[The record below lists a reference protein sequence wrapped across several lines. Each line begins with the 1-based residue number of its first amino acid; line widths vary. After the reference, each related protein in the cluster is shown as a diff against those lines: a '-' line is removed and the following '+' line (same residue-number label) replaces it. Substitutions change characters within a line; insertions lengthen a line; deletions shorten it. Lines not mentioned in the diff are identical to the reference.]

1 MMKKWLAFLLVLML
15 LPLSGLAESG
25 EYSDHLVFQSVNLGS
40 CRELTGDV
48 AIQVVFVDGD
58 EGAWD
63 EKNMAE
69 YKKAMGQAYDQLTR
83 WGRDYGQEVR
93 ISLRYAHTAESM
105 DLDFL
110 DSDAWADHVLN
121 NADLPARGDD
131 SVYMQECMPIIFLL
145 NEGGRAYACAN
156 ASETYNDYLICFNNS
171 TVSSFSHELL
181 HLYGAVDYYYPLAYQ
196 EAAQKYFPQSIMFT
210 TEEHKEFDGLT
221 AYIIGWT
228 DTLDENARAFLEDT
242 RHIRQ
247 EDLENAQEETLFTGY
262 ATQVKEH
269 YTYTGEWV
277 MGAWEG
283 KGILEWTNGARYE
296 GEFSGGL
303 RHGRGLMTL
312 PENEIYMGDYKTEQK
327 NGYGVQVWPDMGIY
341 AGYWENDAPAGKG
354 VRVLTDGTVMS
365 GPMDHWLINGQ
376 GTELSADGAFY
387 TGAFENG
394 VRHGYGTQVW
404 ADGTVY
410 RGDWLNGQMT
420 GQGTYLWPDGSYYH
434 GGMVNG
440 GLNGYGIFVD
450 AAGNLYHGNWVN
462 GNLAAE

>member
-58 EGAWD
+58 EGAWN

-105 DLDFL
+105 DLDIL

-228 DTLDENARAFLEDT
+228 DTLDENARAFLADT
-242 RHIRQ
+242 RHIRK

-262 ATQVKEH
+262 ATQVKEY

-283 KGILEWTNGARYE
+283 NGILEWTNGARYE

-303 RHGRGLMTL
+303 RHGRGVMTL
-312 PENEIYMGDYKTEQK
+312 S
-327 NGYGVQVWPDMGIY
+327 NGETYIGEYREDR
-341 AGYWENDAPAGKG
+341 K
-354 VRVLTDGTVMS
+354 
-365 GPMDHWLINGQ
+365 HGQ
-376 GTELSADGAFY
+376 GVETWADLSVY
-387 TGAFENG
+387 TGAYEQDM
-394 VRHGYGTQVW
+394 RHGYGTQVW

-410 RGDWLNGQMT
+410 QGDWLNGQMT

-450 AAGNLYHGNWVN
+450 AAGNLYRGNWVN

>member
-15 LPLSGLAESG
+15 LPLAGLAESG
-25 EYSDHLVFQSVNLGS
+25 EYTDHLVFQSVNLGS

-58 EGAWD
+58 AGAWD

-283 KGILEWTNGARYE
+283 NGILEWTNGARYE

-303 RHGRGLMTL
+303 RHGRGVMTL
-312 PENEIYMGDYKTEQK
+312 S
-327 NGYGVQVWPDMGIY
+327 NGETYIGEYREDR
-341 AGYWENDAPAGKG
+341 K
-354 VRVLTDGTVMS
+354 
-365 GPMDHWLINGQ
+365 HGQ
-376 GTELSADGAFY
+376 GVETWADLSVY
-387 TGAFENG
+387 TGAYEQDM
-394 VRHGYGTQVW
+394 RHGYGTQVW

-450 AAGNLYHGNWVN
+450 AAGNLYQGNWVN

>member
-69 YKKAMGQAYDQLTR
+69 YKIAMGQAYDQLTR

-242 RHIRQ
+242 RHIRK

-262 ATQVKEH
+262 ATQVKEY

-283 KGILEWTNGARYE
+283 NGILEWTNGARYE

-303 RHGRGLMTL
+303 RHGRGVMTL
-312 PENEIYMGDYKTEQK
+312 S
-327 NGYGVQVWPDMGIY
+327 NGETYIGEYREDR
-341 AGYWENDAPAGKG
+341 K
-354 VRVLTDGTVMS
+354 
-365 GPMDHWLINGQ
+365 HGQ
-376 GTELSADGAFY
+376 GVETWADLSVY
-387 TGAFENG
+387 TGAYEQDM
-394 VRHGYGTQVW
+394 RHGYGTQVW

-450 AAGNLYHGNWVN
+450 AAGNLYRGNWVN

>member
-58 EGAWD
+58 EGAWN

-228 DTLDENARAFLEDT
+228 DTLDENARAFLADT
-242 RHIRQ
+242 RHIRK

-262 ATQVKEH
+262 ATQVKEY

-283 KGILEWTNGARYE
+283 NGILEWTNGARYE

-303 RHGRGLMTL
+303 RHGRGVMTL
-312 PENEIYMGDYKTEQK
+312 S
-327 NGYGVQVWPDMGIY
+327 NGETYIGEYREDR
-341 AGYWENDAPAGKG
+341 K
-354 VRVLTDGTVMS
+354 
-365 GPMDHWLINGQ
+365 HGQ
-376 GTELSADGAFY
+376 GVETWADLSVY
-387 TGAFENG
+387 TGAYEQDM
-394 VRHGYGTQVW
+394 RHGYGTQVW

-450 AAGNLYHGNWVN
+450 AAGNLYRGNWVN

>member
-58 EGAWD
+58 EGAWN

-105 DLDFL
+105 DLDIL

-121 NADLPARGDD
+121 NADLHARGDD

-156 ASETYNDYLICFNNS
+156 ASETYNDYLVCFNNS

-228 DTLDENARAFLEDT
+228 DTLDENARAFLADT
-242 RHIRQ
+242 RHIRK

-262 ATQVKEH
+262 ATQVKEY

-283 KGILEWTNGARYE
+283 NGILEWTNGARYE

-303 RHGRGLMTL
+303 RHGRGVMTL
-312 PENEIYMGDYKTEQK
+312 S
-327 NGYGVQVWPDMGIY
+327 NGETYIGEYREDR
-341 AGYWENDAPAGKG
+341 K
-354 VRVLTDGTVMS
+354 
-365 GPMDHWLINGQ
+365 HGQ
-376 GTELSADGAFY
+376 GVETWADLSVY
-387 TGAFENG
+387 TGAYEQDM
-394 VRHGYGTQVW
+394 RHGYGTQVW

-450 AAGNLYHGNWVN
+450 AAGHLSRGNWVN

>member
-1 MMKKWLAFLLVLML
+1 MMKKWLVLLLVLAL

-63 EKNMAE
+63 EKSMAE
-69 YKKAMGQAYDQLTR
+69 YQKAMDQAYDQLTR

-312 PENEIYMGDYKTEQK
+312 S
-327 NGYGVQVWPDMGIY
+327 NGETYIGEYREDR
-341 AGYWENDAPAGKG
+341 K
-354 VRVLTDGTVMS
+354 
-365 GPMDHWLINGQ
+365 HGQ
-376 GTELSADGAFY
+376 GVETWADLSVY
-387 TGAFENG
+387 TGAYEQDM
-394 VRHGYGTQVW
+394 RHGYGTQVW

-450 AAGNLYHGNWVN
+450 AAGNLYRGNWVN

>member
-1 MMKKWLAFLLVLML
+1 
-15 LPLSGLAESG
+15 
-25 EYSDHLVFQSVNLGS
+25 
-40 CRELTGDV
+40 
-48 AIQVVFVDGD
+48 
-58 EGAWD
+58 
-63 EKNMAE
+63 
-69 YKKAMGQAYDQLTR
+69 
-83 WGRDYGQEVR
+83 VR

-312 PENEIYMGDYKTEQK
+312 S
-327 NGYGVQVWPDMGIY
+327 NGETYIGEYREDR
-341 AGYWENDAPAGKG
+341 K
-354 VRVLTDGTVMS
+354 
-365 GPMDHWLINGQ
+365 HGQ
-376 GTELSADGAFY
+376 GVETWADLSVY
-387 TGAFENG
+387 TGAYEQDM
-394 VRHGYGTQVW
+394 RHGYGTQVW

-450 AAGNLYHGNWVN
+450 AAGNLYRGNWVN

>member
-262 ATQVKEH
+262 ATQVKEY

-283 KGILEWTNGARYE
+283 NGILEWTNGARYE

-303 RHGRGLMTL
+303 RHGWGVMTL
-312 PENEIYMGDYKTEQK
+312 S
-327 NGYGVQVWPDMGIY
+327 NGETYIGEYREDR
-341 AGYWENDAPAGKG
+341 K
-354 VRVLTDGTVMS
+354 
-365 GPMDHWLINGQ
+365 HGQ
-376 GTELSADGAFY
+376 GVETWADLSVY
-387 TGAFENG
+387 TGAYEQDM
-394 VRHGYGTQVW
+394 RHGYGTQVW

-450 AAGNLYHGNWVN
+450 AAGNLYRGNWVN

>member
-228 DTLDENARAFLEDT
+228 DTLDENARAFLADT
-242 RHIRQ
+242 RHIRK

-262 ATQVKEH
+262 ATQVKEY

-283 KGILEWTNGARYE
+283 NGILEWTNGARYE

-303 RHGRGLMTL
+303 RHGRGVMTL
-312 PENEIYMGDYKTEQK
+312 S
-327 NGYGVQVWPDMGIY
+327 NGETYIGEYREDR
-341 AGYWENDAPAGKG
+341 K
-354 VRVLTDGTVMS
+354 
-365 GPMDHWLINGQ
+365 HGQ
-376 GTELSADGAFY
+376 GVETWTDLSVY
-387 TGAFENG
+387 TGAYEQDM
-394 VRHGYGTQVW
+394 RHGYGTQVW

-450 AAGNLYHGNWVN
+450 AAGNLYRGNWVN

>member
-1 MMKKWLAFLLVLML
+1 MKKWLAFLLVLML

-69 YKKAMGQAYDQLTR
+69 YKIAMGQAYDQLTR

-110 DSDAWADHVLN
+110 DSDAWADHVMN

-228 DTLDENARAFLEDT
+228 DTLDENARAFLADT
-242 RHIRQ
+242 RHIRK
-247 EDLENAQEETLFTGY
+247 EDLENAQEDTLFTGY
-262 ATQVKEH
+262 ATQVKEY

-283 KGILEWTNGARYE
+283 NGILEWTNGARYE

-303 RHGRGLMTL
+303 RHGRGVMTL
-312 PENEIYMGDYKTEQK
+312 S
-327 NGYGVQVWPDMGIY
+327 NGETYIGEYREDR
-341 AGYWENDAPAGKG
+341 K
-354 VRVLTDGTVMS
+354 
-365 GPMDHWLINGQ
+365 HGQ
-376 GTELSADGAFY
+376 GVETWADLSVY
-387 TGAFENG
+387 TGAYEQDM
-394 VRHGYGTQVW
+394 RHGYGTQVW

-450 AAGNLYHGNWVN
+450 AAGNLYRGNWVN

>member
-228 DTLDENARAFLEDT
+228 DTLDENARAFLADT
-242 RHIRQ
+242 RHIRK

-262 ATQVKEH
+262 ATQVKEY

-283 KGILEWTNGARYE
+283 NGILEWTNGARYE

-303 RHGRGLMTL
+303 RHGRGVMTL
-312 PENEIYMGDYKTEQK
+312 S
-327 NGYGVQVWPDMGIY
+327 NGETYIGEYREDR
-341 AGYWENDAPAGKG
+341 K
-354 VRVLTDGTVMS
+354 
-365 GPMDHWLINGQ
+365 HGQ
-376 GTELSADGAFY
+376 GVETWADLSVY
-387 TGAFENG
+387 TGAYEQDM
-394 VRHGYGTQVW
+394 RHGYGTQVW

-450 AAGNLYHGNWVN
+450 AAGNLYRGNWVN

>member
-69 YKKAMGQAYDQLTR
+69 YKIAMGQAYDQLTR

-228 DTLDENARAFLEDT
+228 DTLDENARAFLADT
-242 RHIRQ
+242 RHIRK

-262 ATQVKEH
+262 ATQVKEY

-283 KGILEWTNGARYE
+283 NGILEWTNGARYE

-303 RHGRGLMTL
+303 RHGRGVMTL
-312 PENEIYMGDYKTEQK
+312 S
-327 NGYGVQVWPDMGIY
+327 NGETYIGEYREDR
-341 AGYWENDAPAGKG
+341 K
-354 VRVLTDGTVMS
+354 
-365 GPMDHWLINGQ
+365 HGQ
-376 GTELSADGAFY
+376 GVETWADLSVY
-387 TGAFENG
+387 TGAYEQDM
-394 VRHGYGTQVW
+394 RHGYGTQVW

-450 AAGNLYHGNWVN
+450 AAGNLYRGNWVN

>member
-58 EGAWD
+58 EGAWN

-156 ASETYNDYLICFNNS
+156 ASETYNDYLVCFNNS

-242 RHIRQ
+242 RHIRK

-262 ATQVKEH
+262 ATQVKEY

-283 KGILEWTNGARYE
+283 NGILEWTNGARYE

-303 RHGRGLMTL
+303 RHGRGVMTL
-312 PENEIYMGDYKTEQK
+312 S
-327 NGYGVQVWPDMGIY
+327 NGETYIGEYREDR
-341 AGYWENDAPAGKG
+341 K
-354 VRVLTDGTVMS
+354 
-365 GPMDHWLINGQ
+365 HGQ
-376 GTELSADGAFY
+376 GVETWADLSVY
-387 TGAFENG
+387 TGAYEQDM
-394 VRHGYGTQVW
+394 RHGYGTQVW

-450 AAGNLYHGNWVN
+450 AAGNLYRGNWVN

>member
-25 EYSDHLVFQSVNLGS
+25 EYSDHLIFQSVNLGS

-196 EAAQKYFPQSIMFT
+196 EAAQKCFPQSIMFT

-228 DTLDENARAFLEDT
+228 DTLDENARAFLADT
-242 RHIRQ
+242 RHIRK

-262 ATQVKEH
+262 ATQVKEY

-283 KGILEWTNGARYE
+283 NGILEWTNGARYE

-303 RHGRGLMTL
+303 RHGRGVMTL
-312 PENEIYMGDYKTEQK
+312 S
-327 NGYGVQVWPDMGIY
+327 NGETYIGEYREDR
-341 AGYWENDAPAGKG
+341 K
-354 VRVLTDGTVMS
+354 
-365 GPMDHWLINGQ
+365 HGQ
-376 GTELSADGAFY
+376 GVETWADLSVY
-387 TGAFENG
+387 TGAYEQDM
-394 VRHGYGTQVW
+394 RHGYGTQVW

-450 AAGNLYHGNWVN
+450 AAGNLYRGNWVN

>member
-69 YKKAMGQAYDQLTR
+69 YKIAMGQAYDQLTR

-105 DLDFL
+105 DLDIL

-228 DTLDENARAFLEDT
+228 DTLDENARAFLADT
-242 RHIRQ
+242 RHIRK

-262 ATQVKEH
+262 ATQVKEY

-283 KGILEWTNGARYE
+283 NGILEWTNGARYE

-303 RHGRGLMTL
+303 RHGRGVMTL
-312 PENEIYMGDYKTEQK
+312 S
-327 NGYGVQVWPDMGIY
+327 NGETYIGEYREDR
-341 AGYWENDAPAGKG
+341 K
-354 VRVLTDGTVMS
+354 
-365 GPMDHWLINGQ
+365 HGQ
-376 GTELSADGAFY
+376 GVETWADLSVY
-387 TGAFENG
+387 TGAYEQDM
-394 VRHGYGTQVW
+394 RHGYGTQVW

-410 RGDWLNGQMT
+410 QGDWLNGQMT

-450 AAGNLYHGNWVN
+450 AAGNLYRGNWVN

>member
-1 MMKKWLAFLLVLML
+1 MMKKWLVLLLVLAL
-15 LPLSGLAESG
+15 LPLAGLAESG
-25 EYSDHLVFQSVNLGS
+25 EYTDHLVFQSVNLGS

-63 EKNMAE
+63 EKNMDE

-242 RHIRQ
+242 RHIRK

-303 RHGRGLMTL
+303 RHGRGVMTL
-312 PENEIYMGDYKTEQK
+312 S
-327 NGYGVQVWPDMGIY
+327 NGETYIGEYREDR
-341 AGYWENDAPAGKG
+341 K
-354 VRVLTDGTVMS
+354 
-365 GPMDHWLINGQ
+365 HGQ
-376 GTELSADGAFY
+376 GVETWADLSVY
-387 TGAFENG
+387 TGAYEQDM
-394 VRHGYGTQVW
+394 RHGYGTQVW

-450 AAGNLYHGNWVN
+450 AAGNLYRGNWVN

>member
-69 YKKAMGQAYDQLTR
+69 YKIAMGQAYDQLTR

-156 ASETYNDYLICFNNS
+156 ASETYNDYLVCFNNS

-228 DTLDENARAFLEDT
+228 DTLDENARAFLADT
-242 RHIRQ
+242 RHIRK

-262 ATQVKEH
+262 ATQVKEY

-283 KGILEWTNGARYE
+283 NGILEWTNGARYE

-303 RHGRGLMTL
+303 RHGRGVMTL
-312 PENEIYMGDYKTEQK
+312 S
-327 NGYGVQVWPDMGIY
+327 NGETYIGEYREDR
-341 AGYWENDAPAGKG
+341 K
-354 VRVLTDGTVMS
+354 
-365 GPMDHWLINGQ
+365 HGQ
-376 GTELSADGAFY
+376 GVETWADLSVY
-387 TGAFENG
+387 TGAYEQDM
-394 VRHGYGTQVW
+394 RHGYGTQVW

-450 AAGNLYHGNWVN
+450 AAGNLYRGNWVN